1 MQTLR
6 SATPLTFPAVDG
18 KRSLINPRLRALLVY
33 LPALFRHLPTFLIHF
48 PQVLHHQT
56 RRVLQAKTTRLQN
69 PLMSKRFT
77 VCIFWDNLLRWKFFW
92 LICLGYRPHLLNRR
106 SWTSADVRLPLGCQS
121 PWYPHCSFAKHW
133 RNKRCHGFDHAHHN
147 PLFACHCHWSWRPRS
162 SRASPSASIQG
173 RCEDQGR
180 DTQYSGSSN
189 SPVIR
194 QGEGGCCLG
203 EHHPH
208 GSLEEDA
215 RRLPL
220 TIELTHSLK
229 SYLSSVWADSK
240 RWSRRQRYVMTHHSQ
255 NNKA

>member
-1 MQTLR
+1 M
-6 SATPLTFPAVDG
+6 
-18 KRSLINPRLRALLVY
+18 KKI
-33 LPALFRHLPTFLIHF
+33 
-48 PQVLHHQT
+48 
-56 RRVLQAKTTRLQN
+56 
-69 PLMSKRFT
+69 
-77 VCIFWDNLLRWKFFW
+77 W

-180 DTQYSGSSN
+180 NTQYSGSSN

-203 EHHPH
+203 ECHPH

-240 RWSRRQRYVMTHHSQ
+240 GWSRRQSYVMTHHSQ